1 MGGGWEGGE
10 RKKCL
15 YSSLSTNLERSNNCQ
30 FWQSLFAIS
39 LHRTNDL
46 DFSTKYSNFYNIIVL
61 RMSSVKWFYWGPV
74 TSWYSNCDLMW
85 SFLFICNRSKSSSLS
100 LNVPW
105 KSYYYIFICP
115 SYLYSFLST
124 FLNLLGHPN
133 RYKIILSSEELTGRW
148 SKPFGNPILGVCGAC
163 LVQFPPLS
171 SSSLFLITFLYIFW
185 EKNL

>member
-115 SYLYSFLST
+115 SYLCSFLLSLPLLSSLSLFST
-124 FLNLLGHPN
+124 SSENNIILYRLGWPN
-133 RYKIILSSEELTGRW
+133 RFKNVERKLYKYEGQIKI
-148 SKPFGNPILGVCGAC
+148 
-163 LVQFPPLS
+163 
-171 SSSLFLITFLYIFW
+171 
-185 EKNL
+185 